1 MGRLDGKVCIIT
13 GGNSGVGACTAEL
26 FAKEGA
32 KVVIT
37 ARREAQ
43 LKEVADKI
51 KNEGGEVLAISTDV
65 SDVNQVKSRVA
76 KVLETYGKIDVLVN
90 NAGVLEAG
98 LKPID
103 RCLDEDVDRAL
114 NVNTKGTIYCTRE
127 VLQKREKNGHGSII
141 NLDSVAGHCGC
152 GGAAYVSSKAAV
164 IGLTKHTALRFA
176 GKGIRCNSVCPSTI
190 VTPRTRNI
198 NPASMDPDRMGQ
210 RAKHADLRVQ
220 PCMPIDVA
228 NILLF
233 LASDESKAITGQ
245 VIVSDYG
252 STL

>member
-13 GGNSGVGACTAEL
+13 GSNSGVGAAAAEL

-37 ARREAQ
+37 ARRQDKLDEEAN
-43 LKEVADKI
+43 KI
-51 KNEGGEVLAISTDV
+51 RAMGGTVLAVKCDV
-65 SDVNQVKSRVA
+65 SKEEEVIALVK
-76 KVLETYGKIDVLVN
+76 KVVEEFGTVDVLLN

-103 RCLDEDVDRAL
+103 RCLAEDVDR
-114 NVNTKGTIYCTRE
+114 VFSINTKGTIFCSRE
-127 VLQKREKNGHGSII
+127 CAKIMAEKGTGSII
-141 NLDSVAGHCGC
+141 NLDSVAGHFGC
-152 GGAAYVSSKAAV
+152 GGAAYVTSKAAV

-190 VTPRTRNI
+190 VTPMT
-198 NPASMDPDRMGQ
+198 MTTDPKTLDVDMMTQ
-210 RAKHADLRVQ
+210 MSKHADLRVQ
-220 PCMPIDVA
+220 PCMPDDVA
-228 NILLF
+228 KVCLF
-233 LASDESKAITGQ
+233 LASDDSRPITGQ
-245 VIVSDYG
+245 VIVCDYG

>member
-13 GGNSGVGACTAEL
+13 GSNSGVGAAAAEL

-37 ARREAQ
+37 ARRQDKLDEEAN
-43 LKEVADKI
+43 KI
-51 KNEGGEVLAISTDV
+51 RSMGGTVLAVKCDV
-65 SDVNQVKSRVA
+65 SKEEEVIALVK
-76 KVLETYGKIDVLVN
+76 KVVEEFGTVDVLLN

-103 RCLDEDVDRAL
+103 RCLAEDVDR
-114 NVNTKGTIYCTRE
+114 VFSINTKGTIFCSRE
-127 VLQKREKNGHGSII
+127 CAKIMAEKGTGSII
-141 NLDSVAGHCGC
+141 NLDSVAGQFGC
-152 GGAAYVSSKAAV
+152 GGAAYVTSKSAV

-190 VTPRTRNI
+190 VTPMT
-198 NPASMDPDRMGQ
+198 MTTDPKTLDVDMMTQ
-210 RAKHADLRVQ
+210 MSKHADLRVQ
-220 PCMPIDVA
+220 PCMPDDVA
-228 NILLF
+228 KVCLF
-233 LASDESKAITGQ
+233 LASDDSRPITGQ
-245 VIVSDYG
+245 VIVCDYG

>member
-13 GGNSGVGACTAEL
+13 GSNSGVGAAAAEL

-37 ARREAQ
+37 ARRQDKLDEEA
-43 LKEVADKI
+43 KKI
-51 KNEGGEVLAISTDV
+51 EEMGGTVLAVKCDV
-65 SDVNQVKSRVA
+65 SKEEEVVALVKTVVE
-76 KVLETYGKIDVLVN
+76 KFGTVDVLLN

-103 RCLDEDVDRAL
+103 RCLTEDVDK
-114 NVNTKGTIYCTRE
+114 VFSINTKGTIFCSRE
-127 VLQKREKNGHGSII
+127 CAKVMAEKGSGSII
-141 NLDSVAGHCGC
+141 NLDSVAGHFGC
-152 GGAAYVSSKAAV
+152 GGAAYVTSKAAV

-190 VTPRTRNI
+190 ITPMTMTTDPRTLDVD
-198 NPASMDPDRMGQ
+198 MMTQ
-210 RAKHADLRVQ
+210 MAKHADLKVQ
-220 PCMPIDVA
+220 PCMPDDVA
-228 NILLF
+228 KVCLF
-233 LASDESKAITGQ
+233 LASDDSKPITGQ
-245 VIVSDYG
+245 IIVCDYG

>member
-13 GGNSGVGACTAEL
+13 GSNSGVGAAAAEL

-37 ARREAQ
+37 ARRQDKLDEEA
-43 LKEVADKI
+43 KKI
-51 KNEGGEVLAISTDV
+51 EELGGTVLAVRCDV
-65 SDVNQVKSRVA
+65 SVEEDVISLFKTVVEKFGTV
-76 KVLETYGKIDVLVN
+76 DVLLN

-103 RCLDEDVDRAL
+103 RCLTEDVDKDFSI
-114 NVNTKGTIYCTRE
+114 NTKGTLFCSRE
-127 VLQKREKNGHGSII
+127 ATKIMAEKGSGSII
-141 NLDSVAGHCGC
+141 NLDSVAGHFGC
-152 GGAAYVSSKAAV
+152 GGAAYVTSKAAV

-190 VTPRTRNI
+190 VTPMTMNTDPRTLDVD
-198 NPASMDPDRMGQ
+198 MMTQ
-210 RAKHADLRVQ
+210 MAKHADLKVQ
-220 PCMPIDVA
+220 PCFPDDVA
-228 NILLF
+228 KVCLF
-233 LASDESKAITGQ
+233 LASDDSRPITGQ
-245 VIVSDYG
+245 VIVCDYG

>member
-13 GGNSGVGACTAEL
+13 GSNSGVGAAAAEL

-37 ARREAQ
+37 ARRQDKLDEEAN
-43 LKEVADKI
+43 KI
-51 KNEGGEVLAISTDV
+51 RSMGGTVLAVKCDV
-65 SDVNQVKSRVA
+65 SKEEEVIALVK
-76 KVLETYGKIDVLVN
+76 KVVEEFGTVDVLLN

-103 RCLDEDVDRAL
+103 RCLAEDVDR
-114 NVNTKGTIYCTRE
+114 VFSINTKGTIFCSRE
-127 VLQKREKNGHGSII
+127 CAKIMAEKGTGSII
-141 NLDSVAGHCGC
+141 NLDSVAGQFGC
-152 GGAAYVSSKAAV
+152 GGAAYVTSKAAV

-190 VTPRTRNI
+190 VTPMT
-198 NPASMDPDRMGQ
+198 MTTDPKTLDVDMMTQ
-210 RAKHADLRVQ
+210 MSKHADLRVQ
-220 PCMPIDVA
+220 ACMPDDVA
-228 NILLF
+228 KVCLF
-233 LASDESKAITGQ
+233 LASDDSRPITGQ
-245 VIVSDYG
+245 VIVCDYG

>member
-13 GGNSGVGACTAEL
+13 GSNSGVGAAAAEL

-37 ARREAQ
+37 ARRQDKLDEEAN
-43 LKEVADKI
+43 KI
-51 KNEGGEVLAISTDV
+51 RSMGGTVLAVKCDV
-65 SDVNQVKSRVA
+65 SNEEEVIALVK
-76 KVLETYGKIDVLVN
+76 KVVDEFGTVDVLLN

-103 RCLDEDVDRAL
+103 RCLAEDVDR
-114 NVNTKGTIYCTRE
+114 VFSINTKGTIFCSRE
-127 VLQKREKNGHGSII
+127 CAKIMAEKGTGSII
-141 NLDSVAGHCGC
+141 NLDSVAGHFGC
-152 GGAAYVSSKAAV
+152 GGAAYVTSKAAV

-190 VTPRTRNI
+190 VTPMT
-198 NPASMDPDRMGQ
+198 MTTDPKTLDVDMMTQ
-210 RAKHADLRVQ
+210 MSKHADLRVQ
-220 PCMPIDVA
+220 PCMPDDVA
-228 NILLF
+228 RVCLF
-233 LASDESKAITGQ
+233 LASDDSRPITGQ
-245 VIVSDYG
+245 VIVCDYG

>member
-13 GGNSGVGACTAEL
+13 GSNSGVGAAAAEL

-37 ARREAQ
+37 ARRQDKLDEEAN
-43 LKEVADKI
+43 KI
-51 KNEGGEVLAISTDV
+51 RAMGGTVLAVKCDV
-65 SDVNQVKSRVA
+65 SNEEEVIALVK
-76 KVLETYGKIDVLVN
+76 KVVEEFGTVDVLLN

-103 RCLDEDVDRAL
+103 RCLAEDVDR
-114 NVNTKGTIYCTRE
+114 VFSINTKGTIFCSRE
-127 VLQKREKNGHGSII
+127 CAKIMAEKGTGSII
-141 NLDSVAGHCGC
+141 NLDSVAGHFGC
-152 GGAAYVSSKAAV
+152 GGAAYVTSKAAV

-190 VTPRTRNI
+190 VTPMT
-198 NPASMDPDRMGQ
+198 MTTDPKTLDVDMMTQ
-210 RAKHADLRVQ
+210 MSKHADLRVQ
-220 PCMPIDVA
+220 PCMPDDVA
-228 NILLF
+228 KVCLF
-233 LASDESKAITGQ
+233 LASDDSRPITGQ
-245 VIVSDYG
+245 VIVCDYG

>member
-13 GGNSGVGACTAEL
+13 GSNSGVGAAAAEL

-37 ARREAQ
+37 ARRQDKLDEEAN
-43 LKEVADKI
+43 KI
-51 KNEGGEVLAISTDV
+51 RSMGGTVLAVKCDV
-65 SDVNQVKSRVA
+65 SNEEEVIALVK
-76 KVLETYGKIDVLVN
+76 KVVEEFGTVDVLLN

-103 RCLDEDVDRAL
+103 RCLAEDVDR
-114 NVNTKGTIYCTRE
+114 VFSINTKGTIFCSRE
-127 VLQKREKNGHGSII
+127 CAKIMAEKGTGSII
-141 NLDSVAGHCGC
+141 NLDSVAGQFGC
-152 GGAAYVSSKAAV
+152 GGAAYVTSKAAV

-190 VTPRTRNI
+190 VTPMT
-198 NPASMDPDRMGQ
+198 MTTDPKTLDVDMMTQ
-210 RAKHADLRVQ
+210 MSKHADLRVQ
-220 PCMPIDVA
+220 PCMPDDVA
-228 NILLF
+228 KVCLF
-233 LASDESKAITGQ
+233 LASDDSRPITGQ
-245 VIVSDYG
+245 VIICDYG

>member
-13 GGNSGVGACTAEL
+13 GSNSGVGAAAAEL

-37 ARREAQ
+37 ARRQDKLDEEAN
-43 LKEVADKI
+43 KI
-51 KNEGGEVLAISTDV
+51 RSMGGTVLAVKCDV
-65 SDVNQVKSRVA
+65 SKEEEVIALVK
-76 KVLETYGKIDVLVN
+76 KVVEEFGTVDVLLN

-103 RCLDEDVDRAL
+103 RCLAEDIDR
-114 NVNTKGTIYCTRE
+114 VFSINTKGTIFCSRE
-127 VLQKREKNGHGSII
+127 CAKIMAEKGTGSII
-141 NLDSVAGHCGC
+141 NLDSVAGQFGC
-152 GGAAYVSSKAAV
+152 GGAAYVTSKAAV

-190 VTPRTRNI
+190 VTPMT
-198 NPASMDPDRMGQ
+198 MTTDPKTLDVDMMTQ
-210 RAKHADLRVQ
+210 MSKHADLRVQ
-220 PCMPIDVA
+220 PCMPDDVA
-228 NILLF
+228 RVCLF
-233 LASDESKAITGQ
+233 LASDDSRPITGQ
-245 VIVSDYG
+245 VIVCDYG

>member
-13 GGNSGVGACTAEL
+13 GSNSGVGAAAAEL

-37 ARREAQ
+37 ARRQDKLDEEAN
-43 LKEVADKI
+43 KI
-51 KNEGGEVLAISTDV
+51 RSMGGTVLAVKCDV
-65 SDVNQVKSRVA
+65 SKEEEVIALVK
-76 KVLETYGKIDVLVN
+76 KVVEEFGTVDVLLN

-103 RCLDEDVDRAL
+103 RCLAEDVDR
-114 NVNTKGTIYCTRE
+114 VFSINTKGTIFCSRE
-127 VLQKREKNGHGSII
+127 CAKIMAEKGTGSII
-141 NLDSVAGHCGC
+141 NLDSVAGHFGC
-152 GGAAYVSSKAAV
+152 GGAAYVASKAAV

-190 VTPRTRNI
+190 VTPMT
-198 NPASMDPDRMGQ
+198 MTTDPKTLDVDMMTQ
-210 RAKHADLRVQ
+210 MSKHADLRVQ
-220 PCMPIDVA
+220 PCMPDDVA
-228 NILLF
+228 KVCLF
-233 LASDESKAITGQ
+233 LASDDSRPITGQ
-245 VIVSDYG
+245 VIVCDYG

>member
-13 GGNSGVGACTAEL
+13 GSNSGVGAAAAEL

-37 ARREAQ
+37 ARRQDKLDEEAN
-43 LKEVADKI
+43 KI
-51 KNEGGEVLAISTDV
+51 RSMGGTVLAVKCDV
-65 SDVNQVKSRVA
+65 SNEEEVIALVK
-76 KVLETYGKIDVLVN
+76 KVVEEFGTVDVLLN

-103 RCLDEDVDRAL
+103 RCLAEDVDR
-114 NVNTKGTIYCTRE
+114 VFSINTKGTIFCSRE
-127 VLQKREKNGHGSII
+127 CAKIMAEKGTGSII
-141 NLDSVAGHCGC
+141 NLDSVAGYYGC
-152 GGAAYVSSKAAV
+152 GGAAYVTSKAAV

-190 VTPRTRNI
+190 VTPMT
-198 NPASMDPDRMGQ
+198 MTTDPKTLDVDMMTQ
-210 RAKHADLRVQ
+210 MSKHADLRVQ
-220 PCMPIDVA
+220 PCMPDDVA
-228 NILLF
+228 RVCLF
-233 LASDESKAITGQ
+233 LASDDSRPITGQ
-245 VIVSDYG
+245 VIVCDYG

>member
-13 GGNSGVGACTAEL
+13 GSNSGVGAAAAEL

-37 ARREAQ
+37 ARRQDKLDEEAN
-43 LKEVADKI
+43 KI
-51 KNEGGEVLAISTDV
+51 RSMGGTVLAVKCDV
-65 SDVNQVKSRVA
+65 SNEEEVIALVK
-76 KVLETYGKIDVLVN
+76 KVVEEFGTVDVLLN

-103 RCLDEDVDRAL
+103 RCLAEDVDR
-114 NVNTKGTIYCTRE
+114 VFSINTKGTIFCSRE
-127 VLQKREKNGHGSII
+127 CAKIMAEKGTGSII
-141 NLDSVAGHCGC
+141 NLDSVAGHIGC
-152 GGAAYVSSKAAV
+152 GGAAYVTSKAAV

-190 VTPRTRNI
+190 VTPMT
-198 NPASMDPDRMGQ
+198 MTTDPKTLDVDMMTQ
-210 RAKHADLRVQ
+210 MSKHADLRVQ
-220 PCMPIDVA
+220 PCMPDDVA
-228 NILLF
+228 KVCLF
-233 LASDESKAITGQ
+233 LASDDSRPITGQ
-245 VIVSDYG
+245 VIVCDYG

>member
-13 GGNSGVGACTAEL
+13 GSNSGVGAAAAEL

-37 ARREAQ
+37 ARRQDKLDEEAN
-43 LKEVADKI
+43 KI
-51 KNEGGEVLAISTDV
+51 RSMGGTVLAVKCDV
-65 SDVNQVKSRVA
+65 SNEEEVIALVK
-76 KVLETYGKIDVLVN
+76 KVVEEFGTVDVLLN

-103 RCLDEDVDRAL
+103 RCLAEDVDR
-114 NVNTKGTIYCTRE
+114 VFSINTKGTIFCSRE
-127 VLQKREKNGHGSII
+127 CAKIMAEKGTGSII
-141 NLDSVAGHCGC
+141 NLDSVAGQFGC
-152 GGAAYVSSKAAV
+152 GGAAYVTSKAAV

-190 VTPRTRNI
+190 VTPMT
-198 NPASMDPDRMGQ
+198 MTTDPKTLDVDMMTQ
-210 RAKHADLRVQ
+210 MSKHADLRVQ
-220 PCMPIDVA
+220 PCMPDDVA
-228 NILLF
+228 KVCLF
-233 LASDESKAITGQ
+233 LASDDSRPITGQ
-245 VIVSDYG
+245 VIVCDYG

>member
-13 GGNSGVGACTAEL
+13 GSNSGVGAAAAEL

-37 ARREAQ
+37 ARRQDKLDEEAN
-43 LKEVADKI
+43 KI
-51 KNEGGEVLAISTDV
+51 RAMGGTVLAVKCDV
-65 SDVNQVKSRVA
+65 SKEEEVIALVK
-76 KVLETYGKIDVLVN
+76 KVVEEFGTVDVLLN

-103 RCLDEDVDRAL
+103 RCLAEDVDR
-114 NVNTKGTIYCTRE
+114 VFSINTKGTIFCSRE
-127 VLQKREKNGHGSII
+127 CAKIMAEKGTGSII
-141 NLDSVAGHCGC
+141 NLDSVAGQFGC
-152 GGAAYVSSKAAV
+152 GGAAYVTSKAAV

-190 VTPRTRNI
+190 VTPMT
-198 NPASMDPDRMGQ
+198 MTTDPKTLDVDMMTQ
-210 RAKHADLRVQ
+210 MSKHADLRVQ
-220 PCMPIDVA
+220 PCMPDDVA
-228 NILLF
+228 KVCLF
-233 LASDESKAITGQ
+233 LASDDSRPITGQ
-245 VIVSDYG
+245 VIVCDYG

>member
-13 GGNSGVGACTAEL
+13 GSNSGVGAAAAEL

-37 ARREAQ
+37 ARRQDKLDEEAN
-43 LKEVADKI
+43 KI
-51 KNEGGEVLAISTDV
+51 RSMGGTVLAVKCDV
-65 SDVNQVKSRVA
+65 SKEEEVIALVK
-76 KVLETYGKIDVLVN
+76 KVVEEFGTVDVLLN

-103 RCLDEDVDRAL
+103 RCLAEDVDR
-114 NVNTKGTIYCTRE
+114 VFSINTKGTIFCSRE
-127 VLQKREKNGHGSII
+127 CAKIMAEKGTGSII
-141 NLDSVAGHCGC
+141 NLDSVAGQFGC
-152 GGAAYVSSKAAV
+152 GGAAYVTSKAAV

-190 VTPRTRNI
+190 VTPMT
-198 NPASMDPDRMGQ
+198 MTTDPKTLDVDMMTQ
-210 RAKHADLRVQ
+210 MSKHADLRVQ
-220 PCMPIDVA
+220 PCMPDDVA
-228 NILLF
+228 KVCLF
-233 LASDESKAITGQ
+233 LASDDSKPITGQ
-245 VIVSDYG
+245 IIVCDYG

>member
-13 GGNSGVGACTAEL
+13 GSNSGVGAAAAEL

-37 ARREAQ
+37 ARRQDKLDEEAN
-43 LKEVADKI
+43 KI
-51 KNEGGEVLAISTDV
+51 RAMGGTVLAVKCDV
-65 SDVNQVKSRVA
+65 SNEEEVIALVK
-76 KVLETYGKIDVLVN
+76 KVVEEFGAVDVLLN

-103 RCLDEDVDRAL
+103 RCLAEDVDR
-114 NVNTKGTIYCTRE
+114 VFSINTKGTIFCSRE
-127 VLQKREKNGHGSII
+127 CAKIMAEKGTGSII
-141 NLDSVAGHCGC
+141 NLDSVAGYFGC
-152 GGAAYVSSKAAV
+152 GGAAYVTSKAAV

-190 VTPRTRNI
+190 VTPMT
-198 NPASMDPDRMGQ
+198 MTTDPKTLDVDMMTQ
-210 RAKHADLRVQ
+210 MSKHADLRVQ
-220 PCMPIDVA
+220 PCMPDDVA
-228 NILLF
+228 KVCLF
-233 LASDESKAITGQ
+233 LASDDSRPITGQ
-245 VIVSDYG
+245 VIVCDYG

>member
-13 GGNSGVGACTAEL
+13 GSNSGVGAAAAEL

-37 ARREAQ
+37 ARRQDKLDEEAN
-43 LKEVADKI
+43 KI
-51 KNEGGEVLAISTDV
+51 RSMGGTVLAVKCDV
-65 SDVNQVKSRVA
+65 SNEEEVIALVK
-76 KVLETYGKIDVLVN
+76 KVVEEFGTVDVLLN

-103 RCLDEDVDRAL
+103 RCLAEDVDR
-114 NVNTKGTIYCTRE
+114 VFSINTKGTIFCSRE
-127 VLQKREKNGHGSII
+127 CAKIMAEKGTGSII
-141 NLDSVAGHCGC
+141 NLDSVAGYFGC
-152 GGAAYVSSKAAV
+152 GGAAYVTSKAAV

-190 VTPRTRNI
+190 VTPMT
-198 NPASMDPDRMGQ
+198 MTTDPKTLDVDMMTQ
-210 RAKHADLRVQ
+210 MSKHADLRVQ
-220 PCMPIDVA
+220 PCMPDDVA
-228 NILLF
+228 KVCLF
-233 LASDESKAITGQ
+233 LASDDSRPSTGQ
-245 VIVSDYG
+245 VIICDYG

>member
-13 GGNSGVGACTAEL
+13 GSNSGVGAAAAEL

-37 ARREAQ
+37 ARRQDKLDEEAN
-43 LKEVADKI
+43 KI
-51 KNEGGEVLAISTDV
+51 RSMGGTVLAVKFDV
-65 SDVNQVKSRVA
+65 SYEEEVIALVK
-76 KVLETYGKIDVLVN
+76 KVVEEFGTVDVLLN

-103 RCLDEDVDRAL
+103 RCLAEDVDR
-114 NVNTKGTIYCTRE
+114 VFSINTKGTIFCSRE
-127 VLQKREKNGHGSII
+127 CAKIMAEKGTGSII
-141 NLDSVAGHCGC
+141 NLDSVAGHFGC
-152 GGAAYVSSKAAV
+152 GGAAYVTSKAAV

-190 VTPRTRNI
+190 VTPMT
-198 NPASMDPDRMGQ
+198 MTTDPKTLDVDMMTQ
-210 RAKHADLRVQ
+210 MSKHADLRVQ
-220 PCMPIDVA
+220 PCMPDDVA
-228 NILLF
+228 RVCLF
-233 LASDESKAITGQ
+233 LASDDSRPITGQ
-245 VIVSDYG
+245 VIVCDYG

>member
-13 GGNSGVGACTAEL
+13 GSNSGVGAAAAEL

-37 ARREAQ
+37 ARRQDKLDEEAN
-43 LKEVADKI
+43 KI
-51 KNEGGEVLAISTDV
+51 RSMGGTVLAVKCDV
-65 SDVNQVKSRVA
+65 SKEEEVIALVK
-76 KVLETYGKIDVLVN
+76 KVVEEFGTVDVLLN

-103 RCLDEDVDRAL
+103 RCLAEDVDR
-114 NVNTKGTIYCTRE
+114 VFSINTKGTIFCSRE
-127 VLQKREKNGHGSII
+127 CAKIMAEKGTGSII
-141 NLDSVAGHCGC
+141 NLDSVAGQFGC
-152 GGAAYVSSKAAV
+152 GGAAYVTSKAAV

-190 VTPRTRNI
+190 VTPMT
-198 NPASMDPDRMGQ
+198 MTTDPKTLYVDMMTQ
-210 RAKHADLRVQ
+210 MSKHAYLRVQ
-220 PCMPIDVA
+220 PCMPDDVA
-228 NILLF
+228 KVCLF
-233 LASDESKAITGQ
+233 LASDDSRPITGQ
-245 VIVSDYG
+245 VIVCDYG

>member
-13 GGNSGVGACTAEL
+13 GSNSGVGAAAAEL

-37 ARREAQ
+37 ARRQDKLDEEAN
-43 LKEVADKI
+43 KI
-51 KNEGGEVLAISTDV
+51 RAMGGTVLAVKCDV
-65 SDVNQVKSRVA
+65 SNEEEVIALVK
-76 KVLETYGKIDVLVN
+76 KVVEEFGTVDVLLN

-103 RCLDEDVDRAL
+103 RCLAEDVDR
-114 NVNTKGTIYCTRE
+114 VFSINTKGTIFCSRE
-127 VLQKREKNGHGSII
+127 CAKIMAEKGTGSII
-141 NLDSVAGHCGC
+141 NLDSVAGHFGC
-152 GGAAYVSSKAAV
+152 GGAAYVTSKAAV

-190 VTPRTRNI
+190 VTPMT
-198 NPASMDPDRMGQ
+198 MTTDPKTLDVDMMTQ
-210 RAKHADLRVQ
+210 MSKHADLRVQ
-220 PCMPIDVA
+220 PCMPDAVA
-228 NILLF
+228 KVCLF
-233 LASDESKAITGQ
+233 LASDDSRPITGQ
-245 VIVSDYG
+245 VIVCDYG

>member
-13 GGNSGVGACTAEL
+13 GSNSGVGAAAAEL

-37 ARREAQ
+37 ARRQDKLDEEAN
-43 LKEVADKI
+43 KI
-51 KNEGGEVLAISTDV
+51 RSMGGTVLAVKCDV
-65 SDVNQVKSRVA
+65 SKEEEVIALVK
-76 KVLETYGKIDVLVN
+76 KVVEEFGTVDVLLN

-103 RCLDEDVDRAL
+103 RCLAEDVDR
-114 NVNTKGTIYCTRE
+114 VFSINTKGTIFCSRE
-127 VLQKREKNGHGSII
+127 CAKIMAEKGTGSII
-141 NLDSVAGHCGC
+141 NLDSVAGQFGC
-152 GGAAYVSSKAAV
+152 GGAAYVTSKAAV

-190 VTPRTRNI
+190 VTPMT
-198 NPASMDPDRMGQ
+198 MTTDPKTLDVDMMTQ
-210 RAKHADLRVQ
+210 MSKHADLPVQ
-220 PCMPIDVA
+220 PCMPDDVA
-228 NILLF
+228 KVCLF
-233 LASDESKAITGQ
+233 LASDDSRPITGQ
-245 VIVSDYG
+245 VIVCDYG

>member
-13 GGNSGVGACTAEL
+13 GSNSGVGAAAAEL

-37 ARREAQ
+37 ARRQDKLDEEAN
-43 LKEVADKI
+43 KI
-51 KNEGGEVLAISTDV
+51 RSMGGTVLAVKCDV
-65 SDVNQVKSRVA
+65 SKEEEVIALVK
-76 KVLETYGKIDVLVN
+76 KVVEEFGTVDVLLN

-103 RCLDEDVDRAL
+103 RCLAEDVDR
-114 NVNTKGTIYCTRE
+114 VFSINTKGTIFCSRE
-127 VLQKREKNGHGSII
+127 CAKIMAEKGTGSII
-141 NLDSVAGHCGC
+141 NLDSVAGQFGC
-152 GGAAYVSSKAAV
+152 GGAAYVTSKAAV

-190 VTPRTRNI
+190 VTPMT
-198 NPASMDPDRMGQ
+198 MTTDPKTLDVDMMTQ
-210 RAKHADLRVQ
+210 MSKHADLRVQ
-220 PCMPIDVA
+220 PCMPDDVA
-228 NILLF
+228 RVCLF
-233 LASDESKAITGQ
+233 LASDDSRPITGQ
-245 VIVSDYG
+245 VIVCDYG

>member
-13 GGNSGVGACTAEL
+13 GSNSGVGAAAAEL

-37 ARREAQ
+37 ARRQDKLDEEAN
-43 LKEVADKI
+43 KI
-51 KNEGGEVLAISTDV
+51 RSMGGTVLAVKCDV
-65 SDVNQVKSRVA
+65 SNEEEVIALVK
-76 KVLETYGKIDVLVN
+76 KVVEEFGTVDVLLN

-103 RCLDEDVDRAL
+103 RCLAEDIDR
-114 NVNTKGTIYCTRE
+114 VFSINTKGTIFCSRE
-127 VLQKREKNGHGSII
+127 CAKIMAEKGTGSII
-141 NLDSVAGHCGC
+141 NLDSVAGQFGC
-152 GGAAYVSSKAAV
+152 GGAAYVTSKAAV

-190 VTPRTRNI
+190 VTPMT
-198 NPASMDPDRMGQ
+198 MTTDPKTLDVDMMTQ
-210 RAKHADLRVQ
+210 MSKHADLRVQ
-220 PCMPIDVA
+220 PCMPDDVA
-228 NILLF
+228 KVCLF
-233 LASDESKAITGQ
+233 LASDDSRPITGQ
-245 VIVSDYG
+245 VIVCDYG

>member
-13 GGNSGVGACTAEL
+13 GSNSGVGAAAAEL

-37 ARREAQ
+37 ARRQDKLDEEAN
-43 LKEVADKI
+43 KI
-51 KNEGGEVLAISTDV
+51 RSMGGTVLAVKCDV
-65 SDVNQVKSRVA
+65 SNEEEVIALVK
-76 KVLETYGKIDVLVN
+76 KVVEEFGTVDVLLN

-103 RCLDEDVDRAL
+103 RCLAEDVDR
-114 NVNTKGTIYCTRE
+114 VFSINTKGTIFCSRE
-127 VLQKREKNGHGSII
+127 CAKIMAEKGTGSII
-141 NLDSVAGHCGC
+141 NLDSVAGHFGC
-152 GGAAYVSSKAAV
+152 GGAAYVTSKAAV

-190 VTPRTRNI
+190 VTPMT
-198 NPASMDPDRMGQ
+198 MTTDPKTLDVDMMTQ
-210 RAKHADLRVQ
+210 MSKHADLRVQ
-220 PCMPIDVA
+220 PCMPDDVA
-228 NILLF
+228 KVCLF
-233 LASDESKAITGQ
+233 LASDDSRPITGQ
-245 VIVSDYG
+245 VIVCDYG